1 MRTAVPPQFSAD
13 DLQQLLTVELTRPS
27 GSQSVR
33 EEVSA
38 EEPVGSAPT
47 PPTGGSDGWDWAPG
61 SATV

>member
-13 DLQQLLTVELTRPS
+13 DLQQLLTIELTRPS
-27 GSQSVR
+27 ETQVVR

-38 EEPVGSAPT
+38 AEPIDSAPT

-61 SATV
+61 PATA